1 MSGIPDASA
10 GSPRLLI
17 IGAHPDDAEFHAG
30 GLASIYRQLRRC
42 VKFVSVTDG
51 GAGHFRRSADEL
63 ITARREESVAAGKI
77 IGAEYESLGFPDGQL
92 LPSVEVRHSIIRE
105 MREFKPDLVLTHR
118 TCDYH
123 PDHRAT
129 GQAVQDA
136 SYLVTVPGVLP
147 EFPPLYRAP
156 VFAYMTDLFTRPA
169 RLRVDVALEVEP
181 QLDRIVNMLAC
192 HHTQVFEWLPYH
204 ADTLE
209 TIPENADDRMRWL
222 QSWYSD
228 LANKKSEHF
237 REELQTIFRDD
248 VGSSIRF
255 VELFEIS
262 EYGSSTNPSRLR
274 DLFPGAR
281 FPGVQ

>member
-1 MSGIPDASA
+1 MSSTLYASA
-10 GSPRLLI
+10 DSPRLLI
-17 IGAHPDDAEFHAG
+17 IGAHPDDAEYHAG
-30 GLASIYRQLRRC
+30 GLASIYRQLGRC
-42 VKFVSVTDG
+42 VKLVSVTDG

-77 IGAEYESLGFPDGQL
+77 IGAEYESLGFSDGQL
-92 LPSVEVRHSIIRE
+92 VPSVEVRHSIIRE
-105 MREFKPDLVLTHR
+105 MREFRPDLVLTHR

-136 SYLVTVPGVLP
+136 SYLVTVPLVLP

-156 VFAYMTDLFTRPA
+156 VFAYMTDLFTRPT
-169 RLRVDVALEVEP
+169 RLRVDVALEVES
-181 QLDRIVNMLAC
+181 QMDKIVRMLAC

-209 TIPENADDRMRWL
+209 TIPDRAEDRVKWL
-222 QSWYSD
+222 QDWYSD
-228 LANKKSEHF
+228 RAIQKSDHF
-237 REELQTIFRDD
+237 REELQTIFGND
-248 VGSSIRF
+248 VGGSIRF

-262 EYGSSTNPSRLR
+262 EYGSPANQSRLR
-274 DLFPGAR
+274 DLFPGAS